1 MQDQEI
7 IDLMEDLQGVGLHTP
22 SVKEMLKFVAKT
34 KGDLWPADEA
44 VFVATFWGSSEYS
57 IKDLKTPP
65 NSLSGYREAAIEFC
79 RNPREYGSLLKEL
92 GLRYWTSD
100 TGWIEGD
107 YVMFLIGSAKDEE

>member
-1 MQDQEI
+1 
-7 IDLMEDLQGVGLHTP
+7 MEDLHGVGLHTP

-44 VFVATFWGSSEYS
+44 VFVATFWGSSESS
-57 IKDLKTPP
+57 IKELKTPP

-79 RNPREYGSLLKEL
+79 RNPRGYKGLLKEL

-100 TGWIEGD
+100 SLWIGGD
-107 YVMFLIGSAKDEE
+107 CVMFLIGSAKDEE